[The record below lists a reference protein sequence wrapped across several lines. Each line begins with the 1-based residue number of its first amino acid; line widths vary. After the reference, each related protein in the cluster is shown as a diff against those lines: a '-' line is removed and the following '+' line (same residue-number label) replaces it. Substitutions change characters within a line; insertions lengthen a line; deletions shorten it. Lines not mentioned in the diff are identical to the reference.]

1 MTESFQRWLRAKR
14 LKSCDGGG
22 AKLDAA
28 AKARALVVS
37 LVRGVVKMLPF
48 AFADLSYYLI

>member
-48 AFADLSYYLI
+48 AFANLSYYLI